1 MEYLRVADTFKE
13 PYICLCKPLL
23 HRTAL
28 SAVIWSLMLGSPKSQ
43 PLEICNHSGKDVDV
57 IIRLASSTEHVTHG
71 HVTKRASGSS
81 SIATSVCHLF
91 TLTAAAI
98 LWTV

>member
-1 MEYLRVADTFKE
+1 MEYHGVADTLKE

-23 HRTAL
+23 HGTAL
-28 SAVIWSLMLGSPKSQ
+28 SAVTWSLVLGSPKSQ
-43 PLEICNHSGKDVDV
+43 PLEQCNHSGKDVDV

-81 SIATSVCHLF
+81 SIVTSVRRLF
-91 TLTAAAI
+91 TAAAI